1 MSQVAQIL
9 ACYRKNCSTPAP
21 MGQLILPESMKLLP
35 LYSNCV
41 VKSDALQGGEYLA
54 QVLVVLS
61 QQILSFSVIE
71 LHEDFYLKNVPVC
84 VINSYMFDFQGLKS
98 RQMTE
103 VS

>member
-1 MSQVAQIL
+1 MGNVVTFLDCNVNSFFVAVRTSLNSNPKQVREGIMSQVAQIL

-54 QVLVVLS
+54 QVLIVLS
-61 QQILSFSVIE
+61 Q
-71 LHEDFYLKNVPVC
+71 
-84 VINSYMFDFQGLKS
+84 
-98 RQMTE
+98 
-103 VS
+103 